1 MEMEE
6 WCKAVQRGLHGDTT
20 LTPLDWRRVE
30 ETGSL
35 QALQENASVQA
46 MLGLLA
52 SAGLPASVGL
62 NMGSVEV
69 SFVATVPAT
78 PAFGTFDAAGGTSSN
93 AANATNALLLCML
106 GVLPQQAEL
115 EAWYKT
121 VTGTTEPL
129 ANNCLAAF
137 EKQTHLSLLARE
149 YNLRG
154 RALRLTWDPRTRGL
168 KRY

>member
-20 LTPLDWRRVE
+20 LTPLNWRRVE

-52 SAGLPASVGL
+52 SAGLPAAVGL
-62 NMGSVEV
+62 NMGSGEV

-78 PAFGTFDAAGGTSSN
+78 PAFGTSDAAGKSSD

-121 VTGTTEPL
+121 VGGTTEPL
-129 ANNCLAAF
+129 ANDCLAAF
-137 EKQTHLSLLARE
+137 EKQTHVSLLARE
-149 YNLRG
+149 YNLRS
-154 RALRLTWDPRTRGL
+154 RALRLTWDPRAKGL